1 LARKPS
7 LKNAFLF
14 VKYYRVWKKHLTTNK
29 NPLKTK
35 IPWVPFETIDYLEQ
49 VINSNMTVFE
59 YGSGAST
66 FFWSSRVKQVITVEH
81 DEKWFKVV
89 KEEIDREQID
99 NVEYKLR
106 IPNAIDRNK
115 LSNNSDYISNYL
127 SFDETYFDFEFA
139 SYVSEID
146 KYPDYFFDII
156 VIDGRAR
163 PSCIKHSLNKVNRN
177 GYLIIDNSDREY
189 YMTPFKFDNKQWKKL
204 VFSGPVPYSAD
215 FSETTILRRLS

>member
-1 LARKPS
+1 MARQPS
-7 LKNAFLF
+7 LKKAISF
-14 VKYYRVWKKHLTTNK
+14 VKHYPVWKKHITTNT

-35 IPWVPFETIDYLEQ
+35 IPWIPFEAIDYLKQ
-49 VINSNMTVFE
+49 VFNSNMTVFE
-59 YGSGAST
+59 FGSGAST

-89 KEEIDREQID
+89 KEEIDRKQID

-106 IPNAIDRNK
+106 VPNAIDRNK
-115 LSNNSDYISNYL
+115 LSNKSDYISNYL
-127 SFDETYFDFEFA
+127 SFDETYFDFEFS
-139 SYVSEID
+139 SYVKEID
-146 KYPDYFFDII
+146 KYPDSFFDII

-163 PSCIKHSLNKVNRN
+163 SSCIKHSLNKVNRN

-189 YMTPFKFDNKQWKKL
+189 YMKPFKFDNRQWEKL

-215 FSETTILRRLS
+215 FSETTILRRKK